1 MSTTQIVVKWSN
13 KEYPVELQ
21 QDDTVAN
28 LKRLLQEK
36 TQVLLLLPLLLLLLK
51 EEKKKHHL
59 PRPGGSLLFN
69 ATIHGL
75 HDTSQLFLP
84 QLT

>member
-51 EEKKKHHL
+51 EEKKLHL
-59 PRPGGSLLFN
+59 PRPGSSLLFN
-69 ATIHGL
+69 ATNSRL
-75 HDTSQLFLP
+75 A
-84 QLT
+84 